1 VQQTI
6 NIIGCGRAAGSLAR
20 LWQDAGALVPGD
32 ICNRSIGSGR
42 SAVEAVGAGQ
52 AVGAIAEMKPA
63 PIWLIGT
70 NDHQIEAVAARLA
83 QDQSA
88 LERSLVFHLAG
99 RFGLEV
105 LKPLTNSGARLAAL
119 HPVRS
124 LTNNYLSL
132 EDFSG
137 TACVA
142 EGSADALSQ
151 LEPLITSIGGN
162 WMPVSHVNRGLY
174 HAALSVVSNVTK
186 AVAWKSEKWL
196 QGAGLDPEFAA
207 ALTNQLLHS
216 TTQDLLRFG
225 ARQSITGPIVRGDT
239 RTVEAHL
246 AELQNSQ
253 PEDVVVYQ
261 VFIRTVLELAQ
272 ERGDLDEA
280 TLARFRILLGTG
292 ETES

>member
-1 VQQTI
+1 VQRTI
-6 NIIGCGRAAGSLAR
+6 NIIGCGRAAGSMAR
-20 LWQDAGALVPGD
+20 LWQEAGALVPGD
-32 ICNRSIGSGR
+32 ICNRSLGSSR
-42 SAVEAVGAGQ
+42 SAVEAIGGGR
-52 AVGAIAEMKPA
+52 AVEAIADMRPA
-63 PIWLIGT
+63 PLWLIGT
-70 NDHQIEAVAARLA
+70 NDHQIEAVAACMAREQA
-83 QDQSA
+83 G
-88 LERSLVFHLAG
+88 LEQSLVFHLAG

-105 LKPLTNSGARLAAL
+105 LKPLNASGARLAAL

-124 LTNNYLSL
+124 LTHDRLSL
-132 EDFSG
+132 EDFRG

-142 EGSADALSQ
+142 EGGDGALAV
-151 LEPLITSIGGN
+151 LEPLISSIGGN
-162 WMPVSHVNRGLY
+162 WMPVNEVNRGLY

-196 QGAGLDPEFAA
+196 QSAGLEPEFAA

-246 AELQNSQ
+246 AELQASQ
-253 PEDVVVYQ
+253 PADVEVYQ

-272 ERGDLDEA
+272 ERGDLDESA
-280 TLARFRILLGTG
+280 LARFRVLLGAG
-292 ETES
+292 DAEA